1 MVFPFTS
8 VSAPSTGKSDT
19 KKALPWTE
27 LHSRIKPISKEI
39 VKSNPHESRSNL
51 VSQKFTARDVDRLES
66 VAYASSDNKVA
77 ANIDK
82 NETLSRYENS
92 CLQNGIQGVVTTVTK
107 GKNTE
112 KRSYPS
118 HYTLISECK
127 MKPNKNLYYRVEDLR
142 LDNVIIFLVKDPK
155 SYLSESDL
163 VSIRSLNVMYDVMM
177 VDVVRLRDVD
187 FWDLKQPRLNY
198 AQQVEISNERINKA
212 TACAIYYG
220 LNPSMV
226 IRFIKGEYVGES
238 RDSSAILSAVS
249 QHINEDDCRHIE
261 RIINQGC
268 PSFLNF
274 EERYEN
280 KHAVLRRGNQT
291 TFLEHPEVTAKAVNK
306 EEKNS
311 HILPF
316 KGWLVYFS
324 PYCRATPQG
333 IREKNG
339 KFRVIF
345 DASTRLTPDEIVL
358 NDVTNRDDE
367 AEIDFG
373 KAKLNLLINIYNWRI
388 SYPNEKIYLALADIT
403 ACFRFPRISADV
415 AGAFG
420 FVAEGK
426 YFVSTSM
433 VFGSNISANAWD
445 ALRRGIQNTI
455 PTLSQRTDLV
465 EVHEELISQLR
476 WAEEN
481 SSHTEPATEG
491 SIRTPTTCFVGKKN
505 EGEKSPSNFSDS
517 SSIIHHAD
525 TESPSKFNDSLRIIH
540 HADTELV
547 QAFPCTINRGVLDET
562 GILLPMKANVYVDD
576 ILMAAVFRAN
586 ILRLLAATIE
596 GIFLVCGRP
605 DISLRQCPL
614 SLEKWHELV
623 VGPTQIVLGLSL
635 DTNKM
640 TVGITEDYIQQVRS
654 LLQKWDPSR
663 RFFNVSDMQKLV
675 GKLARLG
682 EGAPWIYKLMSHLY
696 TSLAFALKSN
706 TELLNRSSLGFRE
719 LVNQIKTK
727 NFSGNQS
734 DHQRH
739 IKFAMKEAS
748 RMINKHKHKYLVNET
763 MREELNFISDAL
775 TPDSGINFETPIAH
789 LIPRTPTALIIG
801 DSSLIACGGYSITL
815 EFWWHLAFPT
825 NVIHKTLLHLEN
837 GKDETFISINCLEFV
852 TIIINYCATIVKFAN
867 CKIND
872 DPYPVVLCVT
882 DNTSALNWTLHTSK
896 KSIIGR
902 ALARFFC
909 GLLIGSRIGIN
920 AKWIST
926 IENIIADKISRLKE
940 NINSDSSSV
949 SHSSSS
955 TYDYSKLKQE
965 HEELEVCSFF
975 QPSPKLL
982 SLIWEILL
990 TQRCPD
996 LSLILRLKPQ
1006 DLGKLCI

>member
-1 MVFPFTS
+1 
-8 VSAPSTGKSDT
+8 
-19 KKALPWTE
+19 
-27 LHSRIKPISKEI
+27 
-39 VKSNPHESRSNL
+39 
-51 VSQKFTARDVDRLES
+51 
-66 VAYASSDNKVA
+66 
-77 ANIDK
+77 
-82 NETLSRYENS
+82 
-92 CLQNGIQGVVTTVTK
+92 
-107 GKNTE
+107 
-112 KRSYPS
+112 
-118 HYTLISECK
+118 
-127 MKPNKNLYYRVEDLR
+127 MKPSKDLYYRVEDLR

-155 SYLSESDL
+155 SYLSEQDL
-163 VSIRSLNVMYDVMM
+163 VNVKRLNVMYEVMM
-177 VDVVRLRDVD
+177 DDVERLRSVD
-187 FWDLKQPRLNY
+187 FWDLKLPRLDY
-198 AQQVEISNERINKA
+198 AQQTQISNERVNKT

-220 LNPSMV
+220 LNPGMV
-226 IRFIKGEYVGES
+226 IRFIKGEYVGEN
-238 RDSSAILSAVS
+238 RDANAILNAVS
-249 QHINEDDCRHIE
+249 QYIDEEDCKHIE

-268 PSFLNF
+268 PSYLNF

-280 KHAVLRRGNQT
+280 KHAVLRRGNQQ
-291 TFLEHPEVTAKAVNK
+291 TFLQHPEVTAKAVNK
-306 EEKNS
+306 EERNS
-311 HILPF
+311 HVLPF
-316 KGWLVYFS
+316 KAWLVYFS

-345 DASTRLTPDEIVL
+345 DASTRMTPDEVVL
-358 NDVTNRDDE
+358 NDVTTRENE

-388 SYPNEKIYLALADIT
+388 SYPKEVIYLALADIT

-426 YFVSTSM
+426 YFVSTSH
-433 VFGSNISANAWD
+433 VFGSNTSATGWE

-455 PTLSQRTDLV
+455 PALSQRNDLV
-465 EVHEELISQLR
+465 HVHEELISELQ

-481 SSHTEPATEG
+481 SSCT
-491 SIRTPTTCFVGKKN
+491 
-505 EGEKSPSNFSDS
+505 D
-517 SSIIHHAD
+517 
-525 TESPSKFNDSLRIIH
+525 
-540 HADTELV
+540 LV
-547 QAFPCTINRGVLDET
+547 QAFPCAINQGVNDEA
-562 GILLPMKANVYVDD
+562 GNLLPMQANIYVDD
-576 ILMAAVFRAN
+576 ILMAAAYRTN
-586 ILRLLAATIE
+586 ILKLLAATIE

-605 DISLRQCPL
+605 NVLLRQCPL
-614 SLEKWHELV
+614 SLEKWLELI
-623 VGPTQIVLGLSL
+623 VGPRQIVLGLIV

-640 TVGITEDYIQQVRS
+640 TVGITEDYIQEVRS
-654 LLQKWDPSR
+654 LLQNWDPSR

-706 TELLNRSSLGFRE
+706 TELLSRSSNGFKE

-727 NFSGNQS
+727 NFSGKQS
-734 DHQRH
+734 DHRRH

-748 RMINKHKHKYLVNET
+748 RMINKHKHSYLVNET
-763 MREELNFISDAL
+763 MREELTFISDAL
-775 TPDSGINFETPIAH
+775 SHDSGINFETPIAH
-789 LIPRTPTALIIG
+789 LIPRIPTALIIG
-801 DSSLIACGGYSITL
+801 DSSLTACGGYSIKL
-815 EFWWHLAFPT
+815 EFWWHLAFPDD
-825 NVIHKTLLHLEN
+825 VIHKTLLHLEN
-837 GKDETFISINCLEFV
+837 NRDETFISINCLEYV

-909 GLLIGSRIGIN
+909 GLLIGSRIGVN

-926 IENIIADKISRLKE
+926 IENTIADKISRLKE
-940 NINSDSSSV
+940 NINSDSLI

-955 TYDYSKLKQE
+955 IYDYSKLKQE
-965 HEELEVCSFF
+965 HEELKVCSFF

-982 SLIWEILL
+982 SLIWGILL

-996 LSLILRLKPQ
+996 LSLILKLKPQ